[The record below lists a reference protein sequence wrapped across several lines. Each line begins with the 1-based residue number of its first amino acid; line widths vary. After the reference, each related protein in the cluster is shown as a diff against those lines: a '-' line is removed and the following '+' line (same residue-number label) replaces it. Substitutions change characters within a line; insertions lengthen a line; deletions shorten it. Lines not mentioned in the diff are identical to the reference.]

1 MAKIVVSN
9 RAETR
14 KEKKAKYGCLG
25 CLKNRKLNKF
35 EVLMKDKEIIRRRKP
50 KKSVKHNHPKVFAK
64 SEAIFNKW
72 FVKNK
77 HRFNHKL
84 IRAGA
89 NCYRFEGIIKEI
101 ELLTSLNTAPEA
113 EFSITYYGDE
123 KYKKDGCFDLLPIE
137 YIGKEGYHPQKG
149 YFDMDRVDGVY
160 TYFPT
165 REELYINEVFEKII
179 DDCNS
184 KLIAENSLYM
194 FDWESATSAY
204 IKPTD
209 ESKSKMG
216 KIKNLV
222 SKEMVKKNQKL
233 LHQDAKITKVFK
245 YDLFKPNQNP
255 EIRYFT
261 Q

>member
-1 MAKIVVSN
+1 MEKIAVSN
-9 RAETR
+9 KAETR
-14 KEKKAKYGCLG
+14 KEKKARNGCLG
-25 CLKNRKLNKF
+25 CLKNRKLDKF
-35 EVLMKDKEIIRRRKP
+35 EVSMKDKEIVRRRKS
-50 KKSVKHNHPKVFAK
+50 KKSTKHNHPKVFPK

-84 IRAGA
+84 IRAGT
-89 NCYRFEGIIKEI
+89 NCFKFEGIIKEI
-101 ELLTSLNTAPEA
+101 ELLISLNTALEA
-113 EFSITYYGDE
+113 EFSFTCYDD
-123 KYKKDGCFDLLPIE
+123 KYKEDGCFDLIPIE

-179 DDCNS
+179 NDCNS

-194 FDWESATSAY
+194 FVWESATSAY
-204 IKPTD
+204 IEPTD
-209 ESKSKMG
+209 ESKSKMS

-222 SKEMVKKNQKL
+222 SKEVLEKQKII
-233 LHQDAKITKVFK
+233 QPDAKIIKVLK
-245 YDLFKPNQNP
+245 YNLFKQNQTH
-255 EIRYFT
+255 EVKYFVL
-261 Q
+261 